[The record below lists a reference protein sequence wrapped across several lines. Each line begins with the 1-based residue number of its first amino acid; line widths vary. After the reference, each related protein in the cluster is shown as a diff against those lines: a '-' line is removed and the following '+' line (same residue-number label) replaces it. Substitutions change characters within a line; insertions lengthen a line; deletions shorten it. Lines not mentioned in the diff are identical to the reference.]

1 MRNMLRTQSKSK
13 LQTFF
18 NHYLPI
24 LVFNVFLHNNLLLH
38 QSKKKDMPKAA
49 HFKLAI
55 FSFLQWCF
63 LGNCVG
69 NSTASTVTGNV
80 DFFIPIHLLTIDFE
94 KIHYCGCTLQQI
106 IIFWFMK
113 INFNSI
119 LYIIFQMTVLIPIS
133 QNQSTAARLHHL
145 SAKTKTSTNA
155 AVLPV
160 IKVSIE
166 K

>member
-1 MRNMLRTQSKSK
+1 MRNILRTQSKSK

-18 NHYLPI
+18 NHYLLF
-24 LVFNVFLHNNLLLH
+24 LVFKVFLHNNLLLQ
-38 QSKKKDMPKAA
+38 QSKKKDMPKAG

-55 FSFLQWCF
+55 FYFLQWCF

-69 NSTASTVTGNV
+69 NSTASTVTGKV
-80 DFFIPIHLLTIDFE
+80 VFFIPIHLLTNFE

-106 IIFWFMK
+106 IIFWFME

-119 LYIIFQMTVLIPIS
+119 LYTIFQMTVLIPIS

-155 AVLPV
+155 AALPV